1 MVNKSMKKLFV
12 GLAVLSTAAS
22 LHSEAVQSISK
33 GFFQPRAA
41 SANIAREMLMQP
53 NEQKHSDGWYGN
65 FSATGFY
72 QRGWNDNSVD
82 AQSDADSNVSGLGAF
97 PLWSGT
103 NTMSVNGTNGTA
115 PVALGSATPVL
126 DPYQLGLGT
135 TTGAAGSLSLNP
147 IVYQAGADF
156 MFIVGSASHEPGF
169 LFKIKAPIAVYNI
182 NPNLTEVTPTLAG
195 TYPEGAINNVAG
207 TTTVTTTTLTQAFAG
222 NQGTAVAQGDLL
234 PMQFGLIDGD
244 ISTGAKFGDI
254 EMTAGYNFISNEDS
268 SFSVALRASAPTG
281 NKATGQYMLE
291 PIVGRGGNWGLG
303 GYTAAH
309 VNLWEGNNDN
319 RLSFKVMADVMH
331 LFATDTM
338 RSYDSIAN
346 GAGSRYMLV
355 ANFDNATAGATG
367 TYGGEVQNL
376 INVST
381 LASTS
386 SFGVEGDVAVGF
398 NYTGGGFS
406 FDLGYE
412 FFGRS
417 SETLVITGEMP
428 ANTYGVLGRQLV
440 AVAGTTDAINNVQP
454 YATMETQTTAQAAAV
469 GGDVIVPS
477 SATGVAAVGSAVTG
491 NLLAGNA
498 ALDVEAAQQSAY
510 LTSKIFAK
518 VGYEF
523 AQNDYVPF
531 VGVMGEFEFS
541 NSLNNALPQWSVAL
555 VGGVSF

>member
-22 LHSEAVQSISK
+22 LHSEAVQSVSK

-103 NTMSVNGTNGTA
+103 NTMAVSGAAGAVSST
-115 PVALGSATPVL
+115 TPVI
-126 DPYQLGLGT
+126 DPYQLGLGSST
-135 TTGAAGSLSLNP
+135 VAGSLNLNP

-169 LFKIKAPIAVYNI
+169 LFKVKAPIAVYNI
-182 NPNLTEVTPTLAG
+182 NPNLTEVTPTLTG
-195 TYPEGAINNVAG
+195 TYPQGAINNIAG
-207 TTTVTTTTLTQAFAG
+207 ATTVTTTTLTQAFAG
-222 NQGTAVAQGDLL
+222 NTGTAVAQGDLI
-234 PMQFGLIDGD
+234 PMQYGLINGD
-244 ISTGAKFGDI
+244 RSTGAKFGDM
-254 EMTAGYNFISNEDS
+254 EFTAGYNFISNEDS

-309 VNLWEGNNDN
+309 VNMWEGSNDN

-331 LFATDTM
+331 LFATDTV

-355 ANFDNATAGATG
+355 ANFDGASTTATG
-367 TYGGEVQNL
+367 TYGGTVQNL

-386 SFGVEGDVAVGF
+386 SFGVEGDVALGF

-412 FFGRS
+412 FYGRS
-417 SETLVITGEMP
+417 AETLVITGEMP
-428 ANTYGVLGRQLV
+428 ANTYGVLGRQGV
-440 AVAGTTDAINNVQP
+440 ALAADGTTLTNAVQP
-454 YATMETQTTAQAAAV
+454 FATMQAQTAPVTAVQTGAA
-469 GGDVIVPS
+469 IVPS
-477 SATGVAAVGSAVTG
+477 TTPAGVGSAVTG

-498 ALDVEAAQQSAY
+498 ALDVEGAQQSAY

-523 AQNDYVPF
+523 AQSDYVPF

-555 VGGVSF
+555 VGGISF

>member
-22 LHSEAVQSISK
+22 LHSEAVQSTSK

-82 AQSDADSNVSGLGAF
+82 SQSDADSNVSGLGAF
-97 PLWSGT
+97 PFWSGT
-103 NTMSVNGTNGTA
+103 NTMAVGN
-115 PVALGSATPVL
+115 SATTAAGIVAGTPSV
-126 DPYQLGLGT
+126 DGYQFGLGT
-135 TTGAAGSLSLNP
+135 TSTAGSINLNP

-182 NPNLTEVTPTLAG
+182 NPNLTEVAATPAANYNEGQLSLSTTDVAIPTGATMTQALAGNLGDAPTL
-195 TYPEGAINNVAG
+195 
-207 TTTVTTTTLTQAFAG
+207 G
-222 NQGTAVAQGDLL
+222 NYT
-234 PMQFGLIDGD
+234 PMQYGLVQGD

-309 VNLWEGNNDN
+309 VNLWEGSNDN

-331 LFATDTM
+331 LFGTDTV
-338 RSYDSIAN
+338 RSYDLTEN
-346 GAGSRYMLV
+346 GGGSRYLLV
-355 ANFDNATAGATG
+355 ADYNAGV
-367 TYGGEVQNL
+367 YQNSIQNL
-376 INVST
+376 INVTT

-417 SETLVITGEMP
+417 AETLEITGDF
-428 ANTYGVLGRQLV
+428 NTRYAVLGHQGPGTATDGSVASFAAQPGATMRN
-440 AVAGTTDAINNVQP
+440 AVAQTDIVQTGTVA
-454 YATMETQTTAQAAAV
+454 TTADAL
-469 GGDVIVPS
+469 GDARLTANQVS
-477 SATGVAAVGSAVTG
+477 
-491 NLLAGNA
+491 LADLN
-498 ALDVEAAQQSAY
+498 VEGAQQSAY

>member
-22 LHSEAVQSISK
+22 LHSEAVQSTSK

-82 AQSDADSNVSGLGAF
+82 SQSDADSNVSGLGAF
-97 PLWSGT
+97 PFWSGT
-103 NTMSVNGTNGTA
+103 NTMAVGN
-115 PVALGSATPVL
+115 SATTAAGIVAGTPSV
-126 DPYQLGLGT
+126 DGYQFGLGT
-135 TTGAAGSLSLNP
+135 TTTAGSINLNP

-182 NPNLTEVTPTLAG
+182 NPNLTEVAATPAANYNEGQLSLAG
-195 TYPEGAINNVAG
+195 ADIAIPAGATMTQALAG
-207 TTTVTTTTLTQAFAG
+207 NLSANATTLG
-222 NQGTAVAQGDLL
+222 NYT
-234 PMQFGLIDGD
+234 PMQYGLVNGA

-309 VNLWEGNNDN
+309 VNLWEGSNDN

-331 LFATDTM
+331 LFGTDTV
-338 RSYDSIAN
+338 RSYDLTEN
-346 GAGSRYMLV
+346 GGGSRYLLV
-355 ANFDNATAGATG
+355 ADYNAGV
-367 TYGGEVQNL
+367 YQNSIQNL
-376 INVST
+376 INVTT

-417 SETLVITGEMP
+417 AETLEITGDFDTRY
-428 ANTYGVLGRQLV
+428 AVLGHQGPGLIAAGATPSYAAQPGATMRN
-440 AVAGTTDAINNVQP
+440 AVAQTGAAVTAGTVA
-454 YATMETQTTAQAAAV
+454 TTADALGDARIAANQV
-469 GGDVIVPS
+469 S
-477 SATGVAAVGSAVTG
+477 
-491 NLLAGNA
+491 LADLN
-498 ALDVEAAQQSAY
+498 VEGAQQSAY

>member
-22 LHSEAVQSISK
+22 LHSEAVQSTSK

-82 AQSDADSNVSGLGAF
+82 SQSDADSNVSGLGAF
-97 PLWSGT
+97 PFWSGT
-103 NTMSVNGTNGTA
+103 NTMAVGN
-115 PVALGSATPVL
+115 SATTAAGIVAGTPSV
-126 DPYQLGLGT
+126 DGYQFGLGT
-135 TTGAAGSLSLNP
+135 TSTAGSINLNP

-182 NPNLTEVTPTLAG
+182 NPNLTETAATPAANYNEGQLSLAG
-195 TYPEGAINNVAG
+195 TDVAIPSGATMTQALAG
-207 TTTVTTTTLTQAFAG
+207 NLSPNATTLG
-222 NQGTAVAQGDLL
+222 NYT
-234 PMQFGLIDGD
+234 PMQYGLVNGA

-309 VNLWEGNNDN
+309 VNLWEGSNDN

-331 LFATDTM
+331 LFGTDTV
-338 RSYDSIAN
+338 RSYDLTDN
-346 GAGSRYMLV
+346 GGGSRYLLV
-355 ANFDNATAGATG
+355 ADYNAGV
-367 TYGGEVQNL
+367 YQNSIQNL
-376 INVST
+376 INVTT

-417 SETLVITGEMP
+417 AETLEITGDF
-428 ANTYGVLGRQLV
+428 NTRYAVLGHQGPGTASAGATASFAAQPGATMRN
-440 AVAGTTDAINNVQP
+440 AVAQTDIVQVGTLA
-454 YATMETQTTAQAAAV
+454 TTADALGDARLAANQV
-469 GGDVIVPS
+469 S
-477 SATGVAAVGSAVTG
+477 
-491 NLLAGNA
+491 LADLN
-498 ALDVEAAQQSAY
+498 VEGAQQSAY

>member
-103 NTMSVNGTNGTA
+103 NSMAVSAGAGA
-115 PVALGSATPVL
+115 VASATPII
-126 DPYQLGLGT
+126 DPYQLGLGSST
-135 TTGAAGSLSLNP
+135 AAGSLSLNP

-195 TYPEGAINNVAG
+195 TYPQGAINNVAG
-207 TTTVTTTTLTQAFAG
+207 TTTVTTTTLAEAFAG
-222 NQGTAVAQGDLL
+222 NLGTAVAQGDLL
-234 PMQFGLIDGD
+234 PMEYGLITGD

-268 SFSVALRASAPTG
+268 SFSIALRASAPTG

-309 VNLWEGNNDN
+309 VNMWEGSNDN

-331 LFATDTM
+331 LFATNTV

-355 ANFDNATAGATG
+355 ANFDGATAATPG
-367 TYGGEVQNL
+367 TYGGVVQNL

-386 SFGVEGDVAVGF
+386 SFGVEGDVALGF

-412 FFGRS
+412 FYGRS
-417 SETLVITGEMP
+417 GETLVITGEMP
-428 ANTYGVLGRQLV
+428 ANTFGVLGRQGV
-440 AVAGTTDAINNVQP
+440 ALASDGTTLTNAVQP
-454 YATMETQTTAQAAAV
+454 YATMEAQTAPVTAVQTGAAV
-469 GGDVIVPS
+469 VP
-477 SATGVAAVGSAVTG
+477 ATTPAVVGSSVTG

-498 ALDVEAAQQSAY
+498 ALDVEGAQQSAY

-523 AQNDYVPF
+523 AQSDYVPF